1 MLVQKTSP
9 GRHRTLFIY
18 QQYQGAEDP
27 ACGLAPSSDSDG
39 ALAFVLAAYWETVIT
54 LPGVCTRNPP
64 EMPFWSGPRG
74 RWVTA
79 MTEIPH
85 TRTGVLKTDP
95 SGTPTKGRPKPIA
108 DFGWNNP
115 LDTGRSKAGN
125 LLLMSYSHFY
135 NLDSGSRSSI
145 YSRCDLTPRT
155 LAGSGNS
162 IPK

>member
-1 MLVQKTSP
+1 MLVQKISP

-27 ACGLAPSSDSDG
+27 ACGLAPSSDPDG
-39 ALAFVLAAYWETVIT
+39 ALAFVLAASWETVIT
-54 LPGVCTRNPP
+54 LPGVYTLNPP
-64 EMPFWSGPRG
+64 GMPFWSERRG
-74 RWVTA
+74 RPVTA
-79 MTEIPH
+79 MTEIPR

-115 LDTGRSKAGN
+115 LDTDRPKAGD
-125 LLLMSYSHFY
+125 LLMISYSQFC
-135 NLDSGSRSSI
+135 NLDPGSRPSI
-145 YSRCDLTPRT
+145 YSRFNLTSGT

-162 IPK
+162 VSE